1 MNPRRLKGHKAA
13 ATCCVASRLRPGV
26 IASSGEMFSLPLT
39 WARNLSL
46 LYVSKQGFPMYA
58 SWVTIFDYLFLQM
71 LLPTSGNE
79 DILYASSGTKV
90 SCFDIQMA
98 SCWKPMETY
107 SYNKDEINQISFSTK
122 SNFLAAADDSG
133 EVKII
138 DSCQQS
144 LYRTLRMVHTSV
156 SLLIFAVVY
165 NLFLGSPGQ
174 GQPYTTLSSQF
185 MLSITGGLDL
195 KLAIWDF
202 SKGRPHNVIDYGMA
216 EPDNNIT
223 NGNAGQC
230 FNPAFIH
237 SIAVPEVDM
246 LPGLNKVCAAARGDG
261 VIDVIDLEV
270 ELANMKSK
278 SSSIAKGS
286 QPRSRKA
293 DAQSANTMGQV
304 LRKRTQL
311 DYSLGGHTAGVS
323 CVSFSLFGER
333 GKFLI
338 SGGNDASVKLW
349 DWSKCSHP
357 EQASCSTH
365 LSLTVNMN
373 RKFSGSSV
381 AHQCPCRWDATT
393 ASKDA
398 AERDLL
404 APDSS
409 LAELISAFSAK
420 GLSAR
425 DLTGLSGAHTIG
437 QARCLNFRYHVYNDT
452 NIDAAF
458 ATLRRQNCLASS
470 GNDSLAP
477 LDLQTPAAFDNAY
490 YRNLLALQG
499 FLDSDAG
506 LAGAAV
512 QHRWLRAMAKMG
524 SISPLTVADAEI
536 RLSCRT
542 ASEKKLSNPMREIKV
557 QKLVLNISVGE
568 SGDRLTRAAKV
579 LEQLSGQT
587 PVFSKARYTVRSFGI
602 RRNEKI
608 ACYVTVRDDKAMQL
622 LESGLKVK
630 EYELLRRNFS
640 DTGCFGFGIQEH
652 IDLGIKYD
660 PSTGI
665 YGMDFYVV
673 LERAG
678 YRVSRRRRCKS
689 RVGIQHRVTKE
700 DAMKWFQVKYEGV
713 ILNKAQ
719 GTAS

>member
-1 MNPRRLKGHKAA
+1 MPTRS
-13 ATCCVASRLRPGV
+13 VASTWLTTSRPSWRRY
-26 IASSGEMFSLPLT
+26 AP
-39 WARNLSL
+39 ARSP
-46 LYVSKQGFPMYA
+46 V
-58 SWVTIFDYLFLQM
+58 
-71 LLPTSGNE
+71 PT
-79 DILYASSGTKV
+79 
-90 SCFDIQMA
+90 
-98 SCWKPMETY
+98 
-107 SYNKDEINQISFSTK
+107 
-122 SNFLAAADDSG
+122 
-133 EVKII
+133 
-138 DSCQQS
+138 
-144 LYRTLRMVHTSV
+144 R
-156 SLLIFAVVY
+156 
-165 NLFLGSPGQ
+165 
-174 GQPYTTLSSQF
+174 
-185 MLSITGGLDL
+185 
-195 KLAIWDF
+195 
-202 SKGRPHNVIDYGMA
+202 
-216 EPDNNIT
+216 
-223 NGNAGQC
+223 
-230 FNPAFIH
+230 
-237 SIAVPEVDM
+237 
-246 LPGLNKVCAAARGDG
+246 DG
-261 VIDVIDLEV
+261 V
-270 ELANMKSK
+270 
-278 SSSIAKGS
+278 
-286 QPRSRKA
+286 
-293 DAQSANTMGQV
+293 
-304 LRKRTQL
+304 
-311 DYSLGGHTAGVS
+311 
-323 CVSFSLFGER
+323 
-333 GKFLI
+333 
-338 SGGNDASVKLW
+338 
-349 DWSKCSHP
+349 
-357 EQASCSTH
+357 
-365 LSLTVNMN
+365 
-373 RKFSGSSV
+373 FSGSSV